1 MVQRVRIVGSE
12 QCHWK
17 IYNGGKKMFEVTAK
31 LDRKT
36 HEKLQKLT
44 LIKKVGQEQIA
55 TQAVKKFVNDN
66 ARLLNLNV
74 VLPNS
79 RVETKGERAAYVF
92 DNLMSTDI
100 AEFYNEGE
108 TFPFEEGDSPTIKT
122 VLKKLENGHFE
133 PRKAN
138 FLEKSLQKMG
148 VKPMDFYSEIAITP
162 VFIFQYHLGERYVG
176 ALKNH
181 PNFRGN
187 RAVWM
192 DGKTYRAAI
201 INWTALED

>member
-1 MVQRVRIVGSE
+1 ML
-12 QCHWK
+12 
-17 IYNGGKKMFEVTAK
+17 EVTVK

-36 HEKLQKLT
+36 FEKLHRLS
-44 LIKKVGQEQIA
+44 LIKKVDHEQIA
-55 TQAVKKFVNDN
+55 TKAIKEYVNDK
-66 ARLLNLNV
+66 ARLLKINMSV
-74 VLPNS
+74 PYS
-79 RVETKGERAAYVF
+79 RIETKSERAVYVF
-92 DNLMSTDI
+92 DNLMETDI
-100 AEFYNEGE
+100 TEYYNDGE

-122 VLKKLENGHFE
+122 VLKKLKKGHFE
-133 PRKAN
+133 PKKAV

-148 VKPMDFYSEIAITP
+148 VKPMDFYNEIAVTP
-162 VFIFQYHLGERYVG
+162 VFIFQYHLGDRYVG

-181 PNFRGN
+181 PNFRGH